1 MTLRETYYPIPGE
14 SNIFDAA
21 IAYVKML
28 FVARNGVEYD
38 VLTSI
43 NDIMI
48 NTRQV
53 HYNPST
59 GVLRFD
65 ANIPFNEQESINVI
79 YDTNL

>member
-43 NDIMI
+43 NDIII

-59 GVLRFD
+59 GVLQFD